1 MIKMNNKI
9 KDAILTEFL
18 SVQYE
23 KEKEYLNSYLKKI
36 NNNLLKEYRKL
47 FPYPFYFFINVEIF
61 SI

>member
-23 KEKEYLNSYLKKI
+23 KEKEYLNSYLEKI

>member
-1 MIKMNNKI
+1 MNNKI

-23 KEKEYLNSYLKKI
+23 KEKEYLNSYLEKI